1 MNSLTAPENVQ
12 KQFPVGSCKSRCFCS
27 TSQQTT
33 QFSTVCLSLQQTLQ
47 RKCKDNFHEL
57 GFENPD
63 CPKGHF
69 LPSPHHF
76 IVSSCPGALFC
87 IIISIKVAQYN
98 FNVFSNQGNISSDM
112 NNIFSLL
119 LNTCPQGCPAVM
131 SLWIITS
138 NLKFLFYTF
147 GLVLLERNLCIP
159 PPKMLLPLI
168 YPPLLLPT
176 HSFPSFCN
184 SFSLHQG
191 QLAGRGRR
199 RETLGHPTSMNCVD
213 LLILMLWT

>member
-1 MNSLTAPENVQ
+1 M
-12 KQFPVGSCKSRCFCS
+12 
-27 TSQQTT
+27 
-33 QFSTVCLSLQQTLQ
+33 
-47 RKCKDNFHEL
+47 
-57 GFENPD
+57 
-63 CPKGHF
+63 
-69 LPSPHHF
+69 
-76 IVSSCPGALFC
+76 SSCPGALFC

-184 SFSLHQG
+184 SSSLHQG

-213 LLILMLWT
+213 LLILMLWTWLGNPRMCAKSPNKLYFLSNSLVILLLSNNKSINASHCNFHVIWWSNTEILPF